1 MPWERQL
8 FLNDILISQVL
19 FSTLRM
25 TKGSTVD
32 LFFTFAGPLTLTKT
46 FNCLLIF
53 SQIFYANLYIAVVIL
68 VFVLSN

>member
-8 FLNDILISQVL
+8 FLNDILISQML

-32 LFFTFAGPLTLTKT
+32 LFFTSPGPMTLTKT
-46 FNCLLIF
+46 FNGLLIF
-53 SQIFYANLYIAVVIL
+53 SHIFYTNLYITVVIL
-68 VFVLSN
+68 VFVLTN